1 MEELNDDSVID
12 SINLN
17 SSTSTHHSNSREW
30 KSGTSGGRHHAN
42 NTATN
47 SNGGHYRKQ
56 NSGGGS
62 SGGGHNNSKKS
73 KRLPWNCE
81 VIRDR
86 FTPQPYPIQIVE
98 RYLESMLANDIIIL
112 AQNQSLKQYLMLACI
127 QLHQQKQVNNN

>member
-17 SSTSTHHSNSREW
+17 SSTSTHHHSNSREW
-30 KSGTSGGRHHAN
+30 KSGTSGSRHHAN
-42 NTATN
+42 NTTN

-56 NSGGGS
+56 NGSGS
-62 SGGGHNNSKKS
+62 SGGAHNNSKKS

-98 RYLESMLANDIIIL
+98 RYLESLLANDIIIL

-127 QLHQQKQVNNN
+127 QLHQQKQVIKE